1 MIKSL
6 KILRFALPYWGS
18 ALFNIFFNVLSA
30 LFSLVSFALFIPVL
44 EILFDRT
51 RRMVPG
57 IDYHPDWH
65 AIHSVAELKSWFYGS
80 ISSIIETYGEMR
92 ALWYIALVIVT
103 LFLLKNLFRYLAMF
117 FLARVRNGV
126 VMDLRNALY
135 YKSLILPLSF
145 YSGQRKGDL
154 MARLGGDVQEVEWS
168 VMSSMEMI
176 FRDPITIISYLV
188 TLFIIHPLL
197 TGFVLVLLP
206 ISGLLIAQIGKSLK
220 RTSRKSQEKMG
231 YLMSLVEESIAGL
244 RIIKAFNAI
253 ETSRRNFEKE
263 NRRYTRLMIRL
274 YRKRDLASPLSEFLG
289 VLVVVVILLFGGRL
303 VLDPYGSLK
312 PEVFLV
318 YLGIFSQLIPPAK
331 SIVQAFYNIQK
342 GTASIERIN
351 EILNAEEVITEKP
364 QALEKHTF
372 DHSIEYRGVWF
383 NYGQDDVLKDINLN
397 IRCGQTLAIV
407 GPSGSGKS
415 TLVDLLPRFYD
426 PTQGNILL
434 DGHDLR
440 DYRIDHLRGLM
451 GIVSQDTILFNDSV
465 FNNIALGMKDV
476 TEEAVEK
483 AARVANAYEFIMQL
497 PEGFQTVIGDRGLK
511 LSGGQ
516 RQRLSIAR
524 AVLKNPPILIL
535 DEATSS
541 LDTES
546 ERLVQD
552 ALDHLM
558 ENRTVIV
565 IAHRLSTIHRADEI
579 IVMHQGSIVERGT
592 HEYLYSLDGMYR
604 KLFDMQT
611 LNGMQS

>member
-6 KILRFALPYWGS
+6 KNLNYALPYWGS
-18 ALFNIFFNVLSA
+18 ALLNIFFNLLSA
-30 LFSLVSFALFIPVL
+30 LFSLVSFTLFIPVL

-51 RRMVPG
+51 HRMVPG
-57 IDYHPDWH
+57 VDYNPDWSS
-65 AIHSVAELKSWFYGS
+65 IHSVSELKAWFYGS
-80 ISSIIETYGEMR
+80 ISSVIESYGEMR
-92 ALWYIALVIVT
+92 ALWYIAIIIIV
-103 LFLLKNLFRYLAMF
+103 LFLLKNLFRYLAMY

-126 VMDLRNALY
+126 VMDLRNAMY
-135 YKSLILPLSF
+135 YKALILPLSF

-168 VMSSMEMI
+168 VMSSLEML
-176 FRDPITIISYLV
+176 FRDPITILSYLI
-188 TLFIIHPLL
+188 TLFIINPLL

-220 RTSRKSQEKMG
+220 RSSRKSQEKMG
-231 YLMSLVEESIAGL
+231 FLMSLVEESISGL

-253 ETSRRNFEKE
+253 EASRRNFEKE

-289 VLVVVVILLFGGRL
+289 VVVVVIILLFGGKL
-303 VLDPYGSLK
+303 VLDPSGSLK

-318 YLGIFSQLIPPAK
+318 YLGVFSQLIPPAK
-331 SIVQAFYNIQK
+331 SVVQAFYNVQK
-342 GTASIERIN
+342 GAASIERIN
-351 EILNAEEVITEKP
+351 AILKAEEVITEKP
-364 QALEKHTF
+364 TALEKTTF
-372 DHSIEYRGVWF
+372 DEIIEYRGVWF
-383 NYGQDDVLKDINLN
+383 RYEHEDVLKDIHLT
-397 IRCGQTLAIV
+397 IRRGHTLAIV
-407 GPSGSGKS
+407 GQSGSGKS

-426 PTQGNILL
+426 PTKGAIYL
-434 DGHDLR
+434 DGKDLR
-440 DYRIDHLRGLM
+440 EFKIDHIRALM
-451 GIVSQDTILFNDSV
+451 GIVSQDTILFNDTV
-465 FNNIALGMKDV
+465 FNNIAFGLKSAKEEDV
-476 TEEAVEK
+476 IK
-483 AARVANAYEFIMQL
+483 AAQIANAYDFIMQL
-497 PEGFQTVIGDRGLK
+497 PDGFQTIIGDRGLK

-558 ENRTVIV
+558 ENRTVII
-565 IAHRLSTIHRADEI
+565 IAHRISTIRNADEI
-579 IVMHQGSIVERGT
+579 IVMHQGNIVERGT
-592 HEYLYSLDGMYR
+592 YEYLYAMDGMYR
-604 KLFDMQT
+604 KLFDMQNI
-611 LNGMQS
+611 NGILP